1 MRRDFSQAG
10 IREIDRGG
18 SRHPRNV
25 IGVDA
30 DAAFATRR
38 TVFVVSVPA
47 KKLLQL
53 ITGAPVMFA
62 CEDDRTPGLDRS
74 VATAYATSRAF
85 SVVP

>member
-10 IREIDRGG
+10 IREIDSGG

-38 TVFVVSVPA
+38 TVFVVSVA
-47 KKLLQL
+47 VKKVLQL

-62 CEDDRTPGLDRS
+62 SEDDRTPGLDRS
-74 VATAYATSRAF
+74 VAITYATSRAL
-85 SVVP
+85 SVAP

>member
-38 TVFVVSVPA
+38 TVFVVSVA
-47 KKLLQL
+47 VKKVLQL

-62 CEDDRTPGLDRS
+62 REDDRTPGLDRS
-74 VATAYATSRAF
+74 VNMTYATSRVS
-85 SVVP
+85 SVAP